1 MGFLQ
6 VFFQAFAGSARR
18 EAARLRRS
26 PWDLAMISWLPLLAA
41 ALIWWIFSAGLPNQ
55 LPIGVMDQDHSS
67 LSRQLVRFLDATPGL
82 KVVRPYSDTFEATQ
96 GLRRAEVY
104 AVVSIPPDFARTVK
118 RGQAAQVTLLH
129 NAQLGTHSGLIQRD
143 VRTAV
148 GTLSAGVE
156 LAARN
161 KRGEP
166 RLATMVSM
174 EPIKTSLVTL
184 FNPSLNYEQFLAA
197 ALIPALLHILAMTA
211 GAWAVGR
218 ELRDATIAEWL
229 APSSLASSGW
239 SAALG
244 ALLGKLVWPLLGLGL
259 VGVTA
264 FVWLTWGRG
273 WHPAGSLTWVLLA
286 LAALLALS
294 LAMGAFAAAASRSL
308 RTALSATGFI
318 TAPAFAFGGVGFPLQ
333 SMPVL
338 ARGWAELLPYTH
350 YIRLQMEQL
359 QMNAPLY
366 YSLPI
371 LAGLIGMAAVLLLAC
386 VPLLKSAAGKP
397 ESWGGR

>member
-26 PWDLAMISWLPLLAA
+26 PWDLAMISWLPLLAVA
-41 ALIWWIFSAGLPNQ
+41 MIWWIFSAGLPNQ

-82 KVVRPYSDTFEATQ
+82 KVVRPYNDTAEATQ

-156 LAARN
+156 LTARN

-286 LAALLALS
+286 LVALLALS